1 MNCLRPAEF
10 MYLILSPIPA
20 KGKFSSFA
28 PDSIFRILRE
38 LVAWFS
44 EASDSEVLP
53 GSHRG
58 LSAPNPMPQTP
69 SLRAC
74 LWVQAM
80 ASCQRVFSQLSLE
93 ADQAFIPG
101 PLTTPTPC
109 LQKVPTY
116 GCTKQRKP
124 PSKWVDGSYGI
135 GKSLLQQG
143 PLCPGVHRLGDSEM
157 DSRCGVRK
165 WELKSLLRPQILGL

>member
-53 GSHRG
+53 GSHEG
-58 LSAPNPMPQTP
+58 LSSPDPVPQAPS

-74 LWVQAM
+74 LWAQAM
-80 ASCQRVFSQLSLE
+80 VSCQRVFSQLSLE

-101 PLTTPTPC
+101 PLTPPPASPDHIWLHEAKKTT
-109 LQKVPTY
+109 LQV
-116 GCTKQRKP
+116 G
-124 PSKWVDGSYGI
+124 
-135 GKSLLQQG
+135 
-143 PLCPGVHRLGDSEM
+143 
-157 DSRCGVRK
+157 
-165 WELKSLLRPQILGL
+165 

>member
-53 GSHRG
+53 GSHEG
-58 LSAPNPMPQTP
+58 LSSPDPVPQAPS

-74 LWVQAM
+74 LWAQAM
-80 ASCQRVFSQLSLE
+80 VSCQRVFSQLSLE

-101 PLTTPTPC
+101 PLTP
-109 LQKVPTY
+109 LQV
-116 GCTKQRKP
+116 G
-124 PSKWVDGSYGI
+124 
-135 GKSLLQQG
+135 
-143 PLCPGVHRLGDSEM
+143 
-157 DSRCGVRK
+157 
-165 WELKSLLRPQILGL
+165 

>member
-10 MYLILSPIPA
+10 MYLILFPIPA

-53 GSHRG
+53 RSHGG
-58 LSAPNPMPQTP
+58 LSSPNPVPQAP
-69 SLRAC
+69 SSLRAC
-74 LWVQAM
+74 RWAQAM
-80 ASCQRVFSQLSLE
+80 VSCQRVFSQLSLE

-101 PLTTPTPC
+101 LVTPTLHSPHP
-109 LQKVPTY
+109 L
-116 GCTKQRKP
+116 P
-124 PSKWVDGSYGI
+124 PSQPPHPPPPR
-135 GKSLLQQG
+135 KSSHIWLHEAKKTTL
-143 PLCPGVHRLGDSEM
+143 
-157 DSRCGVRK
+157 
-165 WELKSLLRPQILGL
+165 